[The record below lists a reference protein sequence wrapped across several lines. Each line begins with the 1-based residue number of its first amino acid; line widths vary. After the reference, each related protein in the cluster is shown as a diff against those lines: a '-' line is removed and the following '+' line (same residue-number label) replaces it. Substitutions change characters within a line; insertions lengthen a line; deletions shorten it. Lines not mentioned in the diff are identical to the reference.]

1 MASEKAIYWM
11 TVGVLALAV
20 TKGFVTEY
28 RGWAG
33 RVADRS
39 VAMAEQASAMV
50 AGYVESAMPVQQ
62 THDLQ
67 QLACANVRL
76 ARAQSALARRRA
88 EIARVQADGIRVR
101 AMAHQVRAVMDW
113 PSENIVVDIPDVQ
126 EMLDADTY

>member
-1 MASEKAIYWM
+1 MASEKAIYWV

-39 VAMAEQASAMV
+39 VAMAEQASAIV
-50 AGYVESAMPVQQ
+50 AGYAESAMPVQQ
-62 THDLQ
+62 THDLK
-67 QLACANVRL
+67 QLACANARL
-76 ARAQSALARRRA
+76 ARAQATLSRHRA
-88 EIARVQADGIRVR
+88 EMIRVQVDGIRAR
-101 AMAHQVRAVMDW
+101 AMQHQVRAVMDW
-113 PSENIVVDIPDVQ
+113 PRENIVVNIPDVQ